1 MERLKK
7 EQPRHEIVMPPEM
20 YKPQH
25 RMPRRGRPSALG
37 GDKMRALEAA
47 AAAADPDGMLKTEL

>member
-1 MERLKK
+1 
-7 EQPRHEIVMPPEM
+7 MPPEM

>member
-1 MERLKK
+1 
-7 EQPRHEIVMPPEM
+7 MPPEM

-37 GDKMRALEAA
+37 GDTMRALEAA
-47 AAAADPDGMLKTEL
+47 AAAADPDGMIKTEL